1 MKSLKLENLA
11 EILNPLKERYE
22 VILYGSQVEGGS
34 RPDSDID
41 IAVITRE
48 SKIENNI
55 EIQKELLGIFP
66 LNFDVRVFELFPIYI
81 QISIIE
87 TYRVIF
93 GDILEISEYKEEL
106 LCISAITTGEIYDG
120 LGYTKEKRGENI
132 YKEIQNQFE
141 KIFTEFEIIPITTD
155 ILKLSGMR
163 KGELRANGITLDIG
177 DCVIGI
183 TAKLIKAEK
192 IVSRNPKHFSEF
204 DVQVESYEIG
214 K

>member
-1 MKSLKLENLA
+1 MKSLKFENLA

-55 EIQKELLGIFP
+55 EIQRELLGIYP

-87 TYRVIF
+87 NYKVLF
-93 GDILEISEYKEEL
+93 GDILEISEYFYSFRKKWDDCKHRIL
-106 LCISAITTGEIYDG
+106 S
-120 LGYTKEKRGENI
+120 
-132 YKEIQNQFE
+132 NQFSSHRE
-141 KIFTEFEIIPITTD
+141 R
-155 ILKLSGMR
+155 L
-163 KGELRANGITLDIG
+163 N
-177 DCVIGI
+177 
-183 TAKLIKAEK
+183 LIK
-192 IVSRNPKHFSEF
+192 
-204 DVQVESYEIG
+204 
-214 K
+214 